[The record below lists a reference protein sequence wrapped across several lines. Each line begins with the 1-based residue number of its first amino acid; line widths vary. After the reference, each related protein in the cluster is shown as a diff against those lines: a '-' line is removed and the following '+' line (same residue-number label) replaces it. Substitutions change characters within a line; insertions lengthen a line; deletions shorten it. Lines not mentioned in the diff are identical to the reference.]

1 MSFGVRDGTAEAA
14 IENADENKARL
25 QDNCM
30 GKAAPQFKIVNGLTQ
45 FLEPTSRFGSSFS
58 EEQSLSE
65 SFGMRY
71 ADGLPFATFRKGL
84 EPPESPV
91 PILVFSAL
99 FKGEIP
105 AAGAVFRSDLW
116 RIEERFRILRVE
128 TRCGVKLRWDFIQKS
143 WCKPHLGP
151 VPETMHKS
159 AAPWHHNPKRQR
171 GIYGNPAQNAKAQ
184 SLTYVS
190 GWDDNKCA
198 TSKLTLQ
205 VMLKRSWIPGL
216 VL

>member
-1 MSFGVRDGTAEAA
+1 MNTFRRMSFGVREGTAEAA

-91 PILVFSAL
+91 PIRVFSPL

-116 RIEERFRILRVE
+116 RIEERFRIPLPGTRDCVRLLRSFRRK
-128 TRCGVKLRWDFIQKS
+128 TD
-143 WCKPHLGP
+143 
-151 VPETMHKS
+151 
-159 AAPWHHNPKRQR
+159 
-171 GIYGNPAQNAKAQ
+171 
-184 SLTYVS
+184 VS
-190 GWDDNKCA
+190 TN
-198 TSKLTLQ
+198 
-205 VMLKRSWIPGL
+205 
-216 VL
+216 

>member
-14 IENADENKARL
+14 MENADENKARL

-30 GKAAPQFKIVNGLTQ
+30 GKAAPQFKIVNCLTQ

-58 EEQSLSE
+58 ESQSLSE

-84 EPPESPV
+84 EPPEFPV
-91 PILVFSAL
+91 PILVFSSL

-116 RIEERFRILRVE
+116 RIEERFRIPRSGTRSCVCLLRIFRRKTDV
-128 TRCGVKLRWDFIQKS
+128 
-143 WCKPHLGP
+143 
-151 VPETMHKS
+151 
-159 AAPWHHNPKRQR
+159 
-171 GIYGNPAQNAKAQ
+171 
-184 SLTYVS
+184 
-190 GWDDNKCA
+190 NKD
-198 TSKLTLQ
+198 
-205 VMLKRSWIPGL
+205 
-216 VL
+216 

>member
-14 IENADENKARL
+14 MENADENKARL

-58 EEQSLSE
+58 EERSLSE

-91 PILVFSAL
+91 RIRVFSPL
-99 FKGEIP
+99 FNGEIP

-116 RIEERFRILRVE
+116 RIEERFRIPPRE
-128 TRCGVKLRWDFIQKS
+128 TRCGVKLRWEFSQES
-143 WCKPHLGP
+143 WCKAHPGA
-151 VPETMHKS
+151 VPETMRKS
-159 AAPWHHNPKRQR
+159 AALWHHHPKRQR
-171 GIYGNPAQNAKAQ
+171 GMRLCCTHP
-184 SLTYVS
+184 SLT
-190 GWDDNKCA
+190 
-198 TSKLTLQ
+198 LR
-205 VMLKRSWIPGL
+205 VMLKQSRIPGL
-216 VL
+216 IL

>member
-14 IENADENKARL
+14 MENADENKARL

-84 EPPESPV
+84 EPLEFPV
-91 PILVFSAL
+91 PILVFSPL
-99 FKGEIP
+99 FRGEIP

-116 RIEERFRILRVE
+116 RIEERFRILLPE
-128 TRCGVKLRWDFIQKS
+128 SRCGVKLRWDLRQKAGAKTTQEQS
-143 WCKPHLGP
+143 RKQCTSRPLCGITTRS
-151 VPETMHKS
+151 VSEGCDS
-159 AAPWHHNPKRQR
+159 VAPIP
-171 GIYGNPAQNAKAQ
+171 
-184 SLTYVS
+184 
-190 GWDDNKCA
+190 
-198 TSKLTLQ
+198 
-205 VMLKRSWIPGL
+205 RSRFGL
-216 VL
+216 W